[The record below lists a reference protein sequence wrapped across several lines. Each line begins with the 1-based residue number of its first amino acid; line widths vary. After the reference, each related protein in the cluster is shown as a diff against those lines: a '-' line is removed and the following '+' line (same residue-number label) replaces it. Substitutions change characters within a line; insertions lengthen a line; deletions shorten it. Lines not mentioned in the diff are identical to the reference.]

1 MNTFIS
7 SPFFSEKEKTAG
19 IGGFKGPSSGF
30 GFSIHFFNII
40 MTNEPVF
47 FLVNLSNIAVGFGFE
62 PPGFP
67 GFEGRPSEL
76 ESGTFRYEFQIYV
89 WTIMHSK
96 CLQK

>member
-1 MNTFIS
+1 MENINYFRLRELNTFIS
-7 SPFFSEKEKTAG
+7 SPFFQKRKKQLALEDLKDPPQDL
-19 IGGFKGPSSGF
+19 GFLF
-30 GFSIHFFNII
+30 IFFNII

-76 ESGTFRYEFQIYV
+76 ESGTFR
-89 WTIMHSK
+89 
-96 CLQK
+96 